1 MNIKKLIKKIIG
13 QVNNDSLIELKKEI
27 ELMRKENLSKNEEI
41 KNLINSSFVFSDKSL
56 KKSFD
61 DIHNHINLV
70 VRISNNLTKITPRKR
85 QNKIKIA
92 FVINNIDS
100 WISICDIVSM
110 SSNSDKFDV
119 IILTANKISR
129 RKNIVVKTKYTNF

>member
-1 MNIKKLIKKIIG
+1 
-13 QVNNDSLIELKKEI
+13 
-27 ELMRKENLSKNEEI
+27 MRKENLSKNEEI

-119 IILTANKISR
+119 IILTANKKFPGE
-129 RKNIVVKTKYTNF
+129 KNIVVKTKYTNF